1 MSIVNIRKK
10 GKDGSS
16 IPLNDI
22 FSVKNQVSIRVEAEE
37 YEREVAPVIVI
48 QTPADPLLRLQVK
61 CSTNGIVRLS
71 LKRL

>member
-1 MSIVNIRKK
+1 MSVFNIRKK
-10 GKDGSS
+10 GKDGSNV
-16 IPLNDI
+16 PFNDM

-48 QTPADPLLRLQVK
+48 QTPADPLLRLQV
-61 CSTNGIVRLS
+61 SAPPIVRLS